1 METCFVCIII
11 HEWWRS
17 VRRIDLN
24 MVFQYIFFLYQKEN
38 RITKRVKKKWSWWK
52 IRLIW
57 NLQHLEWRYFYAL
70 NILQIWYNCSNLII
84 PHATIAEGIPV
95 MFFDPSVSP
104 VFFVRAT
111 PQKLLNRTSWNFVV
125 MKYIK
130 CRLAY
135 LQGIVIQFFSWVLC
149 LFWT

>member
-57 NLQHLEWRYFYAL
+57 NLQHLEWRYFYSL
-70 NILQIWYNCSNLII
+70 NILQIWYNCSNLITVY
-84 PHATIAEGIPV
+84 PTQQLQRALCFLNCPSAL
-95 MFFDPSVSP
+95 FFRQRNSSEI
-104 VFFVRAT
+104 
-111 PQKLLNRTSWNFVV
+111 PQKNFV
-125 MKYIK
+125 K
-130 CRLAY
+130 
-135 LQGIVIQFFSWVLC
+135 LC
-149 LFWT
+149 SYEVYKM